1 MNGIV
6 PAPWRRLRRA
16 WELLLEWWLSPL
28 PRRRV
33 AWLRVAVYGFVF
45 LDVLWLRP
53 WVGDYGHLPP
63 DQYHPLM
70 IGRLLPLP
78 TPTPLFVDAVKYTM
92 LACAAVAATGR
103 LVKLAGA
110 AVFCLYLEWMVIAFS
125 YGKVDHDRVA
135 FLVAL
140 AVLPTVG
147 KVSWGDKT
155 ADEKAGWAITCIQL
169 AVVATY
175 FLSTFA
181 KFRFGGPDWV
191 NGATLLRAVLRRGT
205 DLAEPLAG
213 MPWVLHIGQWFI
225 VMFELSSPLMLTRG
239 RIGRFFLAS
248 AVLFHTITWL
258 TIRIMFW
265 PHVLCLLAFLPLERI
280 ERPGRLKATGRARA
294 RRARSARGSL
304 YSRPASRRRHRRGGG
319 DTAVGATFPIE

>member
-1 MNGIV
+1 MDGIAS
-6 PAPWRRLRRA
+6 APWRRLRRV
-16 WELLLEWWLSPL
+16 WVSFLEWWLSPL

-33 AWLRVAVYGFVF
+33 AWLRVAVYAFVF

-53 WVGDYGHLPP
+53 WVGDYGLVPQ
-63 DQYHPLM
+63 DRYRPLM

-78 TPTPLFVDAVKYTM
+78 TPTPLFVDVLKYTL

-110 AVFCLYLEWMVIAFS
+110 AVFCLYLEWMVVAFS

-147 KVSWGDKT
+147 KVAWRDKT
-155 ADEKAGWAITCIQL
+155 ADEKAGWAIRCIQL

-181 KFRFGGPDWV
+181 KFRFGGFDWV

-205 DLAEPLAG
+205 DLAEPLTE
-213 MPWVLHIGQWFI
+213 MPWILHVGQWLI
-225 VMFELSSPLMLTRG
+225 VTFELSSPLMLTRG
-239 RIGRFFLAS
+239 RIGRFYLAS

-265 PHVLCLLAFLPLERI
+265 PHVLCLLAFLPLERF
-280 ERPGRLKATGRARA
+280 EPPRAPQGHTTGPG
-294 RRARSARGSL
+294 
-304 YSRPASRRRHRRGGG
+304 ASRTKRPRKPLLRTSIR
-319 DTAVGATFPIE
+319 